1 MNASFEDV
9 SFKPLRLVAFTV
21 DDLEVI
27 STMTQD
33 AVFPSSEM
41 ILNSE
46 KRRFAILL
54 NRYLWEKNKSKN
66 AERAQAVLAFEDV
79 KNVQTQNINKSDN
92 NLVLCLLNISFKAE
106 EDGMGTIQIILSGKG
121 KIRLQVE
128 ALEVSLRDVTQPYL
142 APSRLIPHH
151 N

>member
-1 MNASFEDV
+1 MNANFEDV

-21 DDLEVI
+21 EDLEVI
-27 STMTQD
+27 SAITQD

-54 NRYLWEKNKSKN
+54 NRYFWEKNKSKN
-66 AERAQAVLAFEDV
+66 VERVQAVLAFEDV
-79 KNVQTQNINKSDN
+79 KNVQTQNIDKAHN
-92 NLVLCLLNISFKAE
+92 NLALCILNISFKAE
-106 EDGMGTIQIILSGKG
+106 EDGMGTIQIILSGRG

>member
-54 NRYLWEKNKSKN
+54 NRYLWEKNKPKN

-92 NLVLCLLNISFKAE
+92 NLALCLLNISFKAE
-106 EDGMGTIQIILSGKG
+106 EDGMGTIQIILSGGG

>member
-9 SFKPLRLVAFTV
+9 SFKPLRLIAFTV

-92 NLVLCLLNISFKAE
+92 NLALCLLNISFKAG
-106 EDGMGTIQIILSGKG
+106 EDGMGTIQIILSGGG

>member
-92 NLVLCLLNISFKAE
+92 NLALCLLNISFKAE

-121 KIRLQVE
+121 AIRLKVE
-128 ALEVSLRDVTQPYL
+128 ALEVSLRDVTKPYL
-142 APSRLIPHH
+142 APSGLIPHH

>member
-1 MNASFEDV
+1 MNASFENV

-106 EDGMGTIQIILSGKG
+106 EDGMGTIQIILSGRG

>member
-92 NLVLCLLNISFKAE
+92 NLALCLLNISFKAE
-106 EDGMGTIQIILSGKG
+106 EDGMGTIQIILSGG
-121 KIRLQVE
+121 SKIRLQVE